1 MKSNGIEKNIARI
14 FSQNYVRHF
23 SGISLDEL
31 PVKKEIGAIFGDVR
45 SIYVFYLPHSNGLLD
60 LKKRRAFTAKNSD
73 NTMYLNSIFLRSL
86 KIIYTEI
93 ERISLQVSNYLES
106 MGNMSLPVPV
116 RCIPGEEDIL
126 PFSLIRIAQY
136 AGLGG
141 EGENKCLLTPDYGP
155 RIIMGAVV
163 TTFTYEDDKPKQID
177 PCRHCFKC
185 ADICPTGALSM
196 ARDKIYFWERCN
208 MCSLCEI
215 VCPVGQA
222 NQDNG
227 ELNAS

>member
-93 ERISLQVSNYLES
+93 ERISLQHPVA
-106 MGNMSLPVPV
+106 GVPV
-116 RCIPGEEDIL
+116 ASQEQAGRHETQQEESVCGR
-126 PFSLIRIAQY
+126 PRAKF
-136 AGLGG
+136 
-141 EGENKCLLTPDYGP
+141 PDKVRP
-155 RIIMGAVV
+155 
-163 TTFTYEDDKPKQID
+163 
-177 PCRHCFKC
+177 
-185 ADICPTGALSM
+185 AL
-196 ARDKIYFWERCN
+196 
-208 MCSLCEI
+208 
-215 VCPVGQA
+215 
-222 NQDNG
+222 
-227 ELNAS
+227 